1 MLAKLTT
8 ISNEFPRKFWFIV
21 GVSFID
27 RIGGTLLFPFFALYI
42 TQRFHV
48 GMTQAGIVLG
58 VFSIFG
64 LLGNMIGGALTDRF
78 GRRRLILFGLVFSAI
93 STLALGSVSQ
103 LAMLYPLAVVIGILS
118 DVAGPAHQAMIADI
132 LPEGKRQ
139 EGFGVLRVAGN
150 MAWIIGPTIG
160 GFLANRSFF
169 SLFVTDAVVS
179 CIVAFL
185 FYRYMPETKPQTH
198 AEGSAEHESIFQ
210 TFIGYDRVLRDRP
223 YVAFLGA
230 SILMGLVYQQ
240 MYNSLSV
247 YLRDNHG
254 IDPQGYGFLM
264 SSSAITV
271 VLLQFWVTRRIK
283 RRPPFLAMAV
293 GVLFYALGFSMFG
306 FVTAYWLFVSAIV
319 VITIGEM
326 IIMPVSSA
334 LAAGFAPVDMRGRYM
349 AVYGL
354 SWALPATIGPAA
366 AGYILDNFNPN
377 LLWYIG
383 GLLTSLSAL
392 CFYALHRSLKNQE
405 RFVAQPAEP
414 AGIAAD

>member
-1 MLAKLTT
+1 MFSRFST
-8 ISNEFPRKFWFIV
+8 IYNEFPRRFWFV
-21 GVSFID
+21 VLVSFID

-42 TQRFHV
+42 TQRFNV

-58 VFSIFG
+58 VFSVFG

-78 GRRRLILFGLVFSAI
+78 GRRKLILFGLVFSAV
-93 STLALGSVSQ
+93 STLALGLVNQ
-103 LAMLYPLAVVIGILS
+103 LYMLYPLAVLIGILS

-132 LPEGKRQ
+132 LPTDKRQ
-139 EGFGVLRVAGN
+139 EGFGILRVVGN

-160 GFLANRSFF
+160 GFVANRSFF
-169 SLFVTDAVVS
+169 LLFVIDAIIS

-185 FYRYMPETKPQTH
+185 FYLFMPETKPQLAPH
-198 AEGSAEHESIFQ
+198 EEAAHESIFQ
-210 TFIGYDRVLRDRP
+210 TFKGYGKVLRDRP

-283 RRPPFLAMAV
+283 TRPPFLAMAV

-306 FVTAYWLFVSAIV
+306 FVSAYWLFVAAIV

-334 LAAGFAPVDMRGRYM
+334 LAAGFAPTEMRGRYM
-349 AVYGL
+349 AMYGF

-366 AGYILDNFNPN
+366 AGYILDNLNPN
-377 LLWYIG
+377 LLWYLG
-383 GLLTSLSAL
+383 GVLTLISAFSFYLLHT
-392 CFYALHRSLKNQE
+392 RLKNEE
-405 RFVAQPAEP
+405 RFGPQGAE
-414 AGIAAD
+414 AAAAAAD